1 MTSALMLWRWYF
13 LFPVTDVDTHGTNET
28 SQSKTLCPQTS
39 SGVLYS
45 ASLIF
50 LGMVS
55 HTLPLKKEKKK
66 TACERLLFLFKDS
79 VVAKW
84 SLVKLTSKNVI
95 QWLNRTC
102 TRLRPVRL
110 NRRGPLVFLS
120 HHVSFVSASILHLST
135 PQSRGLGSPVTGSH
149 PSLPPGSSSMS
160 VLLVFWR
167 RGTLSLEREQRFKSV
182 EWCHCYVETWKYTVA
197 LWPWKKSSTRVAYGG
212 FVQAY
217 GRVWLAPFSWRP
229 LWGGLQQAIHKSC
242 WSAFLSTWELE

>member
-1 MTSALMLWRWYF
+1 MILSLSCDGCWHSWHKWNFSVEDMM
-13 LFPVTDVDTHGTNET
+13 PPDVLRRPLLSVFDIFRHGFTH
-28 SQSKTLCPQTS
+28 PP
-39 SGVLYS
+39 
-45 ASLIF
+45 I
-50 LGMVS
+50 
-55 HTLPLKKEKKK
+55 KKRKKKK

-102 TRLRPVRL
+102 TRFRPVRL

-120 HHVSFVSASILHLST
+120 HRPTMSRLYLHGKCIHPPPVDATEQRPGFTGDWLPFVITSRILLN
-135 PQSRGLGSPVTGSH
+135 VCFTG
-149 PSLPPGSSSMS
+149 
-160 VLLVFWR
+160 FWR

-229 LWGGLQQAIHKSC
+229 RWGGLQQAIHKSC